1 MSAENGNVQENLV
14 TNGKN
19 KKQIVCSR
27 CSSKVLQPEIGTYE
41 EGASDLPVM
50 TRLKEED
57 KDGRNVPVNVNRFD
71 QKSQYKVFI
80 ENENKFSFETET
92 VTQFFRV
99 DDMFDFDNASF
110 SHTVNDRKVS
120 LVTLPLLIHRCF
132 CFC

>member
-50 TRLKEED
+50 TRLKEEGQ
-57 KDGRNVPVNVNRFD
+57 DGRNVPVSLERLD
-71 QKSQYKVFI
+71 QLSY
-80 ENENKFSFETET
+80 SGC
-92 VTQFFRV
+92 
-99 DDMFDFDNASF
+99 
-110 SHTVNDRKVS
+110 
-120 LVTLPLLIHRCF
+120 L
-132 CFC
+132 